1 MVCKSTIPVLADN
14 SRNGKGKAVSHAY
27 MVSTVLP
34 GFLVQAGNLVLLA
47 EHLGAVI
54 KLDAV
59 VCTYRLMSVLGWHFL
74 CSALEFLLF
83 YICIHCNS
91 FICKSTEFI
100 FCFIWAIPPLTHVL
114 FYLAIPGI
122 DCSPWSNGVRTSAIL
137 PLESEALG
145 VQKPMF
151 PYFCFHTII

>member
-1 MVCKSTIPVLADN
+1 MVCKSIIPVLADN

-59 VCTYRLMSVLGWHFL
+59 VCTYRLMSVLAWHFL
-74 CSALEFLLF
+74 CSALEFLFF
-83 YICIHCNS
+83 YICMHCNS

-100 FCFIWAIPPLTHVL
+100 FCFIWAIPPLIHVP
-114 FYLAIPGI
+114 FYRAIPGI
-122 DCSPWSNGVRTSAIL
+122 DGSPWSNGVRTSAIL

-151 PYFCFHTII
+151 PYFCFHTIT